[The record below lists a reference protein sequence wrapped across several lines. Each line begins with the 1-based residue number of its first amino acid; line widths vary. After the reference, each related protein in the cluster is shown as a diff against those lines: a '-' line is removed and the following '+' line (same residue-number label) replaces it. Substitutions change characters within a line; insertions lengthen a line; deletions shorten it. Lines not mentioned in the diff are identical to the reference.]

1 MSQNNQEIVS
11 HNKDV
16 RLSSQTLSAKI
27 SAAHMGARLDAVL
40 ASEFSQY
47 SRSRLQ
53 SWLKQGAVT
62 LDGKVITK
70 PRHIVLGGE
79 QVLVNVLSEDET
91 DIEAQPIELDIVYED
106 NAILV
111 INKPAGLVVH
121 PGAGNP
127 DGTVMNAL
135 LYYAPA
141 LREVPRAGIV
151 HRLDKDTSGLMVVA
165 KTLQAQTH
173 LVDQL
178 QRHDVERVYD
188 ALVVGNM
195 ISGGSINK
203 PIGRHVHDRK
213 RMAVRTSGGKPAVS
227 HYRVA
232 EKFRA
237 HTHVK
242 VSLETGRTHQIRVH
256 MAYLGF
262 PLLGDPVYGQRLRIP
277 KQMMPEF
284 VELLRNFKRQALH
297 AGVLSLTHPET
308 GKILKWKAPMP
319 DDMALLIDIL
329 RDDQVDFI
337 ANRNNAYDEFDYDYD
352 VEVEWVTDDDIPD
365 D

>member
-1 MSQNNQEIVS
+1 MSNQS
-11 HNKDV
+11 
-16 RLSSQTLSAKI
+16 LSTKI
-27 SAAHMGARLDAVL
+27 SHDQMGARLDTVL
-40 ASEFSQY
+40 AQAFPDF

-53 SWLKQGAVT
+53 AWLKQGQVKVNGA
-62 LDGKVITK
+62 VITK
-70 PRHIVLGGE
+70 PRHTILGGE
-79 QVLVNVLSEDET
+79 LVELNPLLEDET
-91 DIEAQPIELDIVYED
+91 DIPAQSIELDVVYED
-106 NAILV
+106 DSILV
-111 INKPAGLVVH
+111 LNKPAGLVVH

-127 DGTVMNAL
+127 DGTLMNAL
-135 LYYAPA
+135 LFYAPK

-195 ISGGSINK
+195 ISGGTISK
-203 PIGRHVHDRK
+203 PIGRHINDRK
-213 RMAVRTSGGKPAVS
+213 KMAVRVTGGKPATS

-256 MAYLGF
+256 MAHLGF
-262 PLLGDPVYGQRLRIP
+262 PLLGDQVYGQRLRIP
-277 KQMMPEF
+277 QKMMPEF
-284 VELLRNFKRQALH
+284 VELLQNFKRQALH
-297 AGVLSLTHPET
+297 AGVLSLTHPKT
-308 GKILKWKAPMP
+308 GKIMKWKAQIP

-337 ANRNNAYDEFDYDYD
+337 ANRNNAYDEIDYDYD

-365 D
+365 Y

>member
-1 MSQNNQEIVS
+1 M
-11 HNKDV
+11 
-16 RLSSQTLSAKI
+16 SSQIFNSKI
-27 SAAHMGARLDAVL
+27 SSEYMGQRLDAVL
-40 ASEFSQY
+40 AAEFPEF
-47 SRSRLQ
+47 SRSRIQ
-53 SWLKQGAVT
+53 SWLKQGLVKI
-62 LDGKVITK
+62 DGEIVTK
-70 PRHIVLGGE
+70 PRHILLGGE
-79 QVLVNVLSEDET
+79 KVELQAQTESET
-91 DIEAQPIELDIVYED
+91 DVEAQPIALDIVYED
-106 NAILV
+106 ESILV
-111 INKPAGLVVH
+111 INKAPGLVVH

-127 DGTVMNAL
+127 DGTLMNAL
-135 LYYAPA
+135 LYHYPT

-165 KTLQAQTH
+165 KTLQAQSH

-188 ALVVGNM
+188 AIVVGNM
-195 ISGGSINK
+195 IAGGTINK
-203 PIGRHVHDRK
+203 PIGRHPTDRK
-213 RMAVRTSGGKPAVS
+213 RMAVRVTGGKPAVS

-277 KQMMPEF
+277 RQMMPEF
-284 VELLRNFKRQALH
+284 VEILKNFKRQALH
-297 AGVLSLTHPET
+297 AGVLSLTHPT
-308 GKILKWKAPMP
+308 SGKTMKWKAPIP

-329 RDDQVDFI
+329 RDDEVDFI
-337 ANRNNAYDEFDYDYD
+337 ANRNNSYDEFDYDYD

-365 D
+365 

>member
-1 MSQNNQEIVS
+1 M
-11 HNKDV
+11 
-16 RLSSQTLSAKI
+16 SSQILNSKF
-27 SAAHMGARLDAVL
+27 SSSYMGQRLDAAL
-40 ASEFSQY
+40 AETFPDF

-53 SWLKQGAVT
+53 AWLKQGLVKI
-62 LDGKVITK
+62 DGKVVTK
-70 PRHIVLGGE
+70 PRHILLGGE
-79 QVLVNVLSEDET
+79 KVELQAQTESETNV
-91 DIEAQPIELDIVYED
+91 EAQPIALDIVYED
-106 NAILV
+106 ESILV
-111 INKPAGLVVH
+111 INKAPGLVVH

-127 DGTVMNAL
+127 GGTLMNAL
-135 LYYAPA
+135 LYHYPS

-165 KTLQAQTH
+165 KTLQAQSH

-188 ALVVGNM
+188 AIVVGNM
-195 ISGGSINK
+195 IAGGTINK
-203 PIGRHVHDRK
+203 PIGRHPTDRK
-213 RMAVRTSGGKPAVS
+213 RMAVRVTGGKSAVS

-277 KQMMPEF
+277 RQMMPEF
-284 VELLRNFKRQALH
+284 VEILKNFKRQALH
-297 AGVLSLTHPET
+297 AGVLSLTHPT
-308 GKILKWKAPMP
+308 SGKTMKWKAPIP

-329 RDDQVDFI
+329 RDDEVDFI
-337 ANRNNAYDEFDYDYD
+337 ANRNNSYDEFDYDYD

-365 D
+365 

>member
-1 MSQNNQEIVS
+1 
-11 HNKDV
+11 
-16 RLSSQTLSAKI
+16 
-27 SAAHMGARLDAVL
+27 MGGRLDAVV
-40 ASEFSQY
+40 ADYFPQY

-53 SWLKQGAVT
+53 AWLKQGKVT
-62 LDGKVITK
+62 LNGEVVTK
-70 PRHIVLGGE
+70 PRHTVLGGE
-79 QVLVNVLSEDET
+79 WLEVEVQHEQATQVA
-91 DIEAQPIELDIVYED
+91 AQPIALDIVYED
-106 NAILV
+106 ASILV

-135 LYYAPA
+135 LYHYPSI
-141 LREVPRAGIV
+141 REVPRAGIV

-188 ALVVGNM
+188 AIVVGNM
-195 ISGGSINK
+195 IAGGTIDK
-203 PIGRHVHDRK
+203 AIGRHLTDRK
-213 RMAVRTSGGKPAVS
+213 KMAVRVSGGKAAVS

-277 KQMMPEF
+277 RQMMPEF
-284 VELLRNFKRQALH
+284 VEILRNFKRQALH
-297 AGVLSLTHPET
+297 AGVLSLTHPVS
-308 GKILKWKAPMP
+308 GKVMKWKAPIP
-319 DDMALLIDIL
+319 DDMGLLIDIL
-329 RDDQVDFI
+329 RDDEVDFI
-337 ANRNNAYDEFDYDYD
+337 ANRNNAYDEIDYDYD

-365 D
+365 Y

>member
-1 MSQNNQEIVS
+1 MNNPHTSSTNDQ
-11 HNKDV
+11 
-16 RLSSQTLSAKI
+16 LSFKVEHQD
-27 SAAHMGARLDAVL
+27 MGARLDATL
-40 ASEFSQY
+40 AKVFTDY

-53 SWLKQGAVT
+53 AWLKEGHVT
-62 LDGKVITK
+62 VDGEVVTK
-70 PRHIVLGGE
+70 PRYTLLGGE
-79 QVLVNVLSEDET
+79 LVSLSPVDEDET
-91 DIEAQPIELDIVYED
+91 HQIAQVMDLDIVYED
-106 NAILV
+106 SAIMV

-127 DGTVMNAL
+127 DGTL
-135 LYYAPA
+135 LNGLLAYAPT
-141 LREVPRAGIV
+141 LRQIPRAGIV

-165 KTLQAQTH
+165 KTLQAQHH

-188 ALVVGNM
+188 AIVVGNM
-195 ISGGSINK
+195 ISGGTVNK
-203 PIGRHVHDRK
+203 PMGRHTSDRK
-213 RMAVRTSGGKPAVS
+213 KMAVRIAGGKSAVS

-256 MAYLGF
+256 MAYLGY
-262 PLLGDPVYGQRLRIP
+262 PLIGDPLYGSKLRIP

-284 VELLRNFKRQALH
+284 IEILKGFKRQALH
-297 AGVLSLTHPET
+297 AGVLSLTHPVT
-308 GKILKWKAPMP
+308 HKIMKWKMPIP
-319 DDMALLIDIL
+319 DDMGLLIDIL

-337 ANRNNAYDEFDYDYD
+337 ANRNNAYDEIDYDYD
-352 VEVEWVTDDDIPD
+352 VEVEWVTDADIPD
-365 D
+365 EF

>member
-1 MSQNNQEIVS
+1 MSSEI
-11 HNKDV
+11 
-16 RLSSQTLSAKI
+16 LSVKI
-27 SAAHMGARLDAVL
+27 CPTQMGARLDAVI
-40 ASEFSQY
+40 AQSFPQY

-53 SWLKQGAVT
+53 GWLKQGKVK
-62 LDGKVITK
+62 LDGEVIVK

-79 QVLVNVLSEDET
+79 LVEVEVVHEDATQVC
-91 DIEAQPIELDIVYED
+91 AQPIALDIVYED
-106 NAILV
+106 EALLV

-135 LYYAPA
+135 LYHYPSI
-141 LREVPRAGIV
+141 REVPRAGIV

-188 ALVVGNM
+188 AIVVGNM
-195 ISGGSINK
+195 IAGGTVDK
-203 PIGRHVHDRK
+203 PIGRHLTDRK
-213 RMAVRTSGGKPAVS
+213 RMAVRVAGGKPAVS

-277 KQMMPEF
+277 RQMMPEF
-284 VELLRNFKRQALH
+284 VEILRNFKRQALH
-297 AGVLSLTHPET
+297 AGVLSLTHPVS
-308 GKILKWKAPMP
+308 GKIMKWKASIP
-319 DDMALLIDIL
+319 DDMGLLIDIL
-329 RDDQVDFI
+329 RDDEVDFI
-337 ANRNNAYDEFDYDYD
+337 ANRNNAYDELDYDYD

-365 D
+365 Y